1 MSVSGNRG
9 FSSLARSICSA
20 VASCVLVAA
29 PALADVGLLPTPTL
43 TGVQTRAAVSIESS
57 TQIYTYTYT
66 VTNPSSNTG
75 EIWLIAIDATTRFPR
90 AFVPPFDS
98 TDLTI
103 PYGVSTLLFDD
114 IVTTLS
120 PLALPVASG
129 YLVAFGQQV
138 PSGWSGGLSKTGLAH
153 FWSRNGTPNVAP
165 GSSISG
171 LVLRSRGLPTIKATE
186 AHPFWRLVTN
196 SEEEETP
203 ALEEAANQVSQSIIF
218 RALTLGP
225 SGVTAG
231 SFGHWEQLRDDIN
244 TAIQLGWVPD
254 VTLANALVTQLAS
267 ARQALDAQDGT
278 LAKTRLNTVIQTI
291 SSSSPTQRR
300 AEVEALVFLNA
311 QALRDNT
318 ADTTEPFEPRITLTP
333 GSAQSS
339 IGVVHQLTATVVNIA
354 VAGHPPVPNYD
365 VTFHMTDGPNSGRE
379 LSQFTDASG
388 KAHVNL
394 RSDTLGTDRVAAG
407 TGGEVFDERAYAY
420 VTWSGGPDLVVPLF
434 VPPVLE
440 SKSGN
445 TVQITDWTRNTGT
458 VPVGP
463 SVTRYYLSS
472 TMGIDP
478 DTALVL
484 GERFVPALAPGEIS
498 KSPPTALTLPPG
510 LPLGTYN
517 LAACADAPHQ
527 IDELQEENNCSFNIL
542 NTSQSVVTPYSF
554 HGSPNSS
561 PVCTNAVPSI
571 DTLWPPNHKLA
582 TVSVQG
588 VSDPDGDPISI
599 TVKAITQDEPVNG
612 LGDGDT
618 APDGFGVGTSQAQL
632 RKERSGTGNGRVYAI
647 WYEAIDGK
655 SGACTGS
662 VRVGIPHDQGQ
673 QSNPINDGQ
682 NYDSTYKRVGVCS
695 NALW

>member
-20 VASCVLVAA
+20 VVSCVLVAA

-43 TGVQTRAAVSIESS
+43 AGVQTRAAVSIDSS
-57 TQIYTYTYT
+57 TQIYTYTYS

-103 PYGVSTLLFDD
+103 PYGISTLPFDD

-120 PLALPVASG
+120 PLALPVATG

-153 FWSRNGTPNVAP
+153 FWSRSGTPNVTP
-165 GSSISG
+165 GGTISG
-171 LVLRSRGLPTIKATE
+171 LVLRSRGLPTIKTTE
-186 AHPFWRLVTN
+186 AHPFWRLITN
-196 SEEEETP
+196 SEEEATP
-203 ALEEAANQVSQSIIF
+203 ALEEAANQVSESIVF
-218 RALTLGP
+218 RARTLGP

-231 SFGHWEQLRDDIN
+231 TFGHWEQLQSDLN
-244 TAIQLGWVPD
+244 QAIQLGWIPD
-254 VTLANALVTQLAS
+254 LTLANALVTQFAS
-267 ARQALDAQDGT
+267 ARQAVENSDGT
-278 LAKTRLNTVIQTI
+278 LAKTRLNTLIQTI
-291 SSSSPTQRR
+291 SSSTPAQRR
-300 AEVEALVFLNA
+300 EEVAALVLLNA

-318 ADTTEPFEPRITLTP
+318 VDTVVPFEPQITLTP
-333 GSAQSS
+333 GAATSP
-339 IGVVHQLTATVVNIA
+339 IGRIHTITANVINMA
-354 VAGHPPVPNYD
+354 VSTHPPVPNYT
-365 VTFHMTDGPNSGRE
+365 VTFQVTDGPNSGFNS
-379 LSQFTDASG
+379 SQTTDATGQALLS
-388 KAHVNL
+388 L
-394 RSDTLGTDRVAAG
+394 TSSRLGTDRVAAG
-407 TGGEVFDERAYAY
+407 RGGEVFEEQAYAT
-420 VTWSGGPDLVVPLF
+420 VTWDGGPDLVVPLF
-434 VPPVLE
+434 VPPVLQ
-440 SKSGN
+440 SRSGN
-445 TVQITDWTRNTGT
+445 PVTITEWTQNTGT
-458 VPVGP
+458 VAVGP
-463 SVTRYYLSS
+463 SITRYYLSP
-472 TMGIDP
+472 TAGVDP
-478 DTALVL
+478 DTSLVL
-484 GERFVPALAPGEIS
+484 GERSVPALAPGEIS
-498 KSPPTALTLPPG
+498 KSPPTTLTLPPG

-517 LAACADAPHQ
+517 LAACADASRQ

-554 HGSPNSS
+554 HGSPNSQ

-588 VSDPDGDPISI
+588 VTDPDGDPISI
-599 TVKAITQDEPVNG
+599 TIKAITQDEPVNG

-655 SGACTGS
+655 GGTCTGS
-662 VRVGIPHDQGQ
+662 VRLGVPHDQGQ

-682 NYDSTYKRVGVCS
+682 NYDSTFKP
-695 NALW
+695 